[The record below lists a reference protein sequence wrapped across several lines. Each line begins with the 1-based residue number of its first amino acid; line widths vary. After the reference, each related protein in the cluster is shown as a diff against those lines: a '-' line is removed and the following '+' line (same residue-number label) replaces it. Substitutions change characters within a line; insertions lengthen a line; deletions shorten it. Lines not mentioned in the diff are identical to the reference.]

1 MTMMTSPRSR
11 QRAPR
16 GPQDPVREIEDLYDR
31 MGRLVQDLFGGA
43 PAPAGRMAPLTAPA
57 DIEETDDSY
66 VVEIDLPGVAPEDLN
81 LELQDN
87 QLRIS
92 GEIKDREHEGVVRR
106 KARRVGQFEHVVA
119 LPGEVDPDRVEAK
132 LTDGVLSVRLRKSA
146 AEKPRRIEVKS

>member
-92 GEIKDREHEGVVRR
+92 GEIKDRETKAWCGARPAGSVSSSTSLPCPGRSTRIGWRR
-106 KARRVGQFEHVVA
+106 
-119 LPGEVDPDRVEAK
+119 
-132 LTDGVLSVRLRKSA
+132 S
-146 AEKPRRIEVKS
+146 